1 MIEIR
6 FRHFFYIAN
15 LLSLLRLVLVIPI
28 YLLLPK
34 QDSTSNLILLGLV
47 GIAILSD
54 WLDGFFARLLNQQTD
69 LGRILD
75 PLADKILI
83 ILSLLGFVIFRGF
96 PLTLMILLAYRD
108 LVILIGGIIITK
120 KTGQLTESNIFG
132 KANTLIIAIT
142 IFIFLISPDWWGTT
156 ALFYLSYIS
165 IIISGCSYLLF
176 AFRSMRINTSVR
188 AVMFILAALPVIL
201 VLCFMHDRLA

>member
-1 MIEIR
+1 MVDVR

-15 LLSLLRLVLVIPI
+15 LLSLLRLFLVIPI
-28 YLLLPK
+28 YLLLARP
-34 QDSTSNLILLGLV
+34 DSTSNLILLGLI
-47 GIAILSD
+47 GIAIASD
-54 WLDGFFARLLNQQTD
+54 WLDGFFARCLNQQTD

-83 ILSLLGFVIFRGF
+83 VLGLLGFVIFRDF
-96 PLTLMILLAYRD
+96 PLALVILLAYRD

-120 KTGQLTESNIFG
+120 KTGRLTESNIFG
-132 KANTLIIAIT
+132 KGNTLIISVAG
-142 IFIFLISPDWWGTT
+142 FVFLIAPEWWGTA

-176 AFRSMRINTSVR
+176 ACRSMRVCTLNRII
-188 AVMFILAALPVIL
+188 MLILAALPVIP
-201 VLCFMHDRLA
+201 VLYLFRERLI

>member
-1 MIEIR
+1 MIELR

-15 LLSLLRLVLVIPI
+15 LLSLLRLILVIPI

-34 QDSTSNLILLGLV
+34 QDSTSNLILLGLI

-54 WLDGFFARLLNQQTD
+54 WLDGFFARKLNQQTD

-83 ILSLLGFVIFRGF
+83 VLGLLGFVIFRDF
-96 PLTLMILLAYRD
+96 PLALVILLAYRD
-108 LVILIGGIIITK
+108 LVILTGGIVITK
-120 KTGQLTESNIFG
+120 KTGHLTESNFFG
-132 KANTLIIAIT
+132 KANTLIIAVAG
-142 IFIFLISPDWWGTT
+142 FVFLISPEWWGTA
-156 ALFYLSYIS
+156 ALFYLSYLS

-176 AFRSMRINTSVR
+176 AFRRLRIDISVR

-201 VLCFMHDRLA
+201 ALYFMRDRLV

>member
-1 MIEIR
+1 LIEIR

-15 LLSLLRLVLVIPI
+15 LLSLLRLILVIPI
-28 YLLLPK
+28 YMLLPR
-34 QDSTSNLILLGLV
+34 QDSASNLILLGLI
-47 GIAILSD
+47 GIAIASD
-54 WLDGFFARLLNQQTD
+54 WLDGFFARKLNQQTD

-83 ILSLLGFVIFRGF
+83 VLGLLGFVIFRGF
-96 PLTLMILLAYRD
+96 PPALVILLAYRD

-120 KTGQLTESNIFG
+120 KTGRLTESNIFG
-132 KANTLIIAIT
+132 KGNTLIISLAG
-142 IFIFLISPDWWGTT
+142 FIFLISPDWWGTS

-176 AFRSMRINTSVR
+176 AFRSLRINISVR
-188 AVMFILAALPVIL
+188 TMMFILAALPVIL
-201 VLCFMHDRLA
+201 VLYFMHDRLA

>member
-1 MIEIR
+1 LIEIR

-15 LLSLLRLVLVIPI
+15 LLSLLRLILVIPI
-28 YLLLPK
+28 YMLLPR
-34 QDSTSNLILLGLV
+34 QDSASNLILLGLI
-47 GIAILSD
+47 GIAIASD
-54 WLDGFFARLLNQQTD
+54 WLDGFFARKLNQQTD

-83 ILSLLGFVIFRGF
+83 VLGLLGFVIFRGF
-96 PLTLMILLAYRD
+96 PLALVILLAYRD

-120 KTGQLTESNIFG
+120 KTGRLTESNIFG
-132 KANTLIIAIT
+132 KGNTLIISLAG
-142 IFIFLISPDWWGTT
+142 FIFLISPDWWGTS

-176 AFRSMRINTSVR
+176 AFRSLRINISVR
-188 AVMFILAALPVIL
+188 TMMFILAALPVIL
-201 VLCFMHDRLA
+201 VLYFMHDRLA